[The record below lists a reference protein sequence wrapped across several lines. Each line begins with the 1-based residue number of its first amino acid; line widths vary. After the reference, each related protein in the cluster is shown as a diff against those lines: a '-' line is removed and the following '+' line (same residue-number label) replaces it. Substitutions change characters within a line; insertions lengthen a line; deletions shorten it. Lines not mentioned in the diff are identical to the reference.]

1 MVLTFQLGFS
11 EGNAIQR
18 RQTYHDDKSE
28 ANLYITVK
36 LLPQRFKRQTN
47 RHCLVAFV
55 TLSTRKNLHS

>member
-11 EGNAIQR
+11 VGNARQR
-18 RQTYHDDKSE
+18 RQTYQNDKSE
-28 ANLYITVK
+28 ANLYIIVK

-55 TLSTRKNLHS
+55 KLITRKN